1 MCNGAT
7 GKAMFERNNSRGGS
21 HIHIQL
27 FVHRIRLI
35 LYSNANHLVGA
46 KYIIKQC
53 GLNYNCCYAGNW
65 NGEHTFEAFCYAN
78 VGQRYKLLNL

>member
-65 NGEHTFEAFCYAN
+65 NGEHTF
-78 VGQRYKLLNL
+78 